1 MIANETDIR
10 WIAERIVALCN
21 PDRVY
26 LFGSYAKGTA
36 HEESDLDLLIVAP
49 SALPRLHRGKV
60 LSATLRAFP
69 CHFDLLF
76 FTPQELEEELKD
88 PYSFISS
95 ITASG
100 QLVYRKTEG
109 QA

>member
-1 MIANETDIR
+1 LHQSPQTVKLNFR
-10 WIAERIVALCN
+10 HSYN
-21 PDRVY
+21 PDQIY
-26 LFGSYAKGTA
+26 LFGSYAKGAA

-60 LSATLRAFP
+60 LRAMLRTFP
-69 CHFDLLF
+69 YHFDLLF

-88 PYSFISS
+88 PYSFISC

-100 QLVYRKTEG
+100 RLVYRKTEG
-109 QA
+109 

>member
-21 PDRVY
+21 PERVY

-36 HEESDLDLLIVAP
+36 HEGSDLDLLIVAP
-49 SALPRLHRGKV
+49 SVLPRLHRGKV
-60 LSATLRAFP
+60 LSATLRTFP

-76 FTPQELEEELKD
+76 FTSQELEEELKD
-88 PYSFISS
+88 PYSFISC
-95 ITASG
+95 IMAG
-100 QLVYRKTEG
+100 GRLLYRKTED
-109 QA
+109 

>member
-10 WIAERIVALCN
+10 WIVERVVALCDPN
-21 PDRVY
+21 QVY

-49 SALPRLHRGKV
+49 STLPRLHRGKLLKAA
-60 LSATLRAFP
+60 LSSFP

-76 FTPQELEEELKD
+76 FTPQELEEEMKD
-88 PYSFISS
+88 PYSFISC
-95 ITASG
+95 ITGSG
-100 QLVYRKTEG
+100 RLMYLKTEG
-109 QA
+109 

>member
-1 MIANETDIR
+1 MIANETDIH

-49 SALPRLHRGKV
+49 SPLPRLHRGKII
-60 LSATLRAFP
+60 SAALRAFP

-76 FTPQELEEELKD
+76 FTPQEVEEELKD

-95 ITASG
+95 IVASG
-100 QLVYRKTEG
+100 RLVYRKTEG
-109 QA
+109 